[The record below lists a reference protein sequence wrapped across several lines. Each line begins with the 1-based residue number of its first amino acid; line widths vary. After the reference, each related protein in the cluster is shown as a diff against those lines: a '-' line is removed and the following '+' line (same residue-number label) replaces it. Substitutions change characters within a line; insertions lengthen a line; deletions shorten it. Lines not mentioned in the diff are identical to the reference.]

1 MITFGSVCSGIEAA
15 SVAWEP
21 LGWRAEW
28 LAEFDAFPSAVLAHH
43 WPAVPN
49 FGDMYT
55 IRPMLDLGVIGAPDI
70 LVGGTPCQ
78 AFSVAGARGG
88 LNDERGQLTL
98 EYVRI
103 LNAIDDQ
110 RRAAGRA
117 ACVAVWEN
125 VPGVLSDKT
134 NAFGCLLAA
143 LVGDTQPLQPDG
155 GKWSNAGVAV
165 GPTRSAAWRVLDA
178 QYFGVAQRR
187 RRVFVVASARC
198 GIDPGAVLLEF
209 DGVRR
214 DLAPSREPGQDAAA
228 FTTTS
233 FGKYSAGVG
242 TLRAE
247 GGDIGGGSG
256 TIIPCLDVDV
266 CGTLTAGFGKLGAP
280 EIDAYTAVPAYAI
293 PGNWIGRAP
302 ENGGNATAPMVEV
315 APCQTRTDQ
324 HCVAYAFQPRIAR
337 NGRGDMGERVNALTA
352 QAGVTGKGDAAPC
365 VATAMQ
371 VRRLTPTECERL
383 QGFPDGHT
391 LIPYRGKS
399 ADQCPDGPRYKALG
413 NSMAVPVMHW
423 IGRRIDEALQEQTQ

>member
-1 MITFGSVCSGIEAA
+1 MLTFGSVCSGIEAA

-21 LGWRAEW
+21 LGWRAVW

-43 WPAVPN
+43 WPSVPN

-55 IRPMLDLGVIGAPDI
+55 VRPMLDLGVVAAPDV

-78 AFSVAGARGG
+78 AFSVAGARKG

-110 RRAAGRA
+110 RAATGRPP
-117 ACVAVWEN
+117 CVAVWEN

-143 LVGDTQPLQPDG
+143 IVGDTEPLQPDG
-155 GKWSNAGVAV
+155 GKWGNAGVAV
-165 GPTRSAAWRVLDA
+165 GPERSAAWRVLDA

-187 RRVFVVASARC
+187 RRVFVVASARNDF
-198 GIDPGAVLLEF
+198 DPAQVLLEF

-214 DLAPSREPGQDAAA
+214 DIAPSRSEGQDAAA
-228 FTTTS
+228 FTASS

-247 GGDIGGGSG
+247 GGDIGGGSETLTVG
-256 TIIPCLDVDV
+256 LDVDV
-266 CGTLTAGFGKLGAP
+266 CGTITAGFGKLGAP
-280 EIDAYTAVPAYAI
+280 EVDAYTAIPAYGM
-293 PGNWIGRAP
+293 PGNWIDRAP
-302 ENGGNATAPMVEV
+302 HHGGNSITPMLEI
-315 APCQTRTDQ
+315 APCQTTNDK
-324 HCVAYAFQPRIAR
+324 HGVAYGF
-337 NGRGDMGERVNALTA
+337 NSNA
-352 QAGVTGKGDAAPC
+352 QADQLRLNQEAAETLTRSQYAA
-365 VATAMQ
+365 VASQLQ

-391 LIPYRGKS
+391 AIPYRNKP

-413 NSMAVPVMHW
+413 NSMAVPVMRW
-423 IGRRIDEALQEQTQ
+423 IGQRINDALQEQTQ